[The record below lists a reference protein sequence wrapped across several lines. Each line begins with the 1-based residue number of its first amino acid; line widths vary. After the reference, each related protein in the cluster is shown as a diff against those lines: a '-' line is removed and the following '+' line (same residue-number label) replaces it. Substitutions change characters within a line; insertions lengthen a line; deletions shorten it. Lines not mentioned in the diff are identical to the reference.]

1 MEISIADI
9 ILLIAALAIAIILYT
24 LNGAIRLL
32 NNRVNII
39 SHTQTNMLHE
49 MQAKLNAQ
57 IDNSATKREAE
68 LRARLDRDFR

>member
-9 ILLIAALAIAIILYT
+9 ILLIAALAIAFILYK

-39 SHTQTNMLHE
+39 SHTQTNMLRE